1 MNKKSILCFGDSN
14 TWGFIPGAFDPETF
28 YMERYPKTIRWP
40 GVMEKILGNDYYVI
54 EEGLNGRT
62 TNVEYPDLIGRSGTS
77 YIYPCLYSHSPL
89 DIVIIQLGIND
100 LKTIFERD
108 IKMITDGI
116 SEIIDMIQCTTF
128 GPDMQSAPQILLLS
142 PPALA
147 HEGYL
152 DVNDE
157 LLFRGGKAQ
166 SFQFHNYY
174 SKLAKKKHC
183 HYFDLS
189 SKLEYSQIDG
199 LHLDEKG
206 HKKAGILI
214 ASKIQAIFGLDQ

>member
-77 YIYPCLYSHSPL
+77 YISPCLYSHSPL

-152 DVNDE
+152 DINNE
-157 LLFRGGKAQ
+157 LIFRGGKEQ

-183 HYFDLS
+183 HYFDLF
-189 SKLEYSQIDG
+189 
-199 LHLDEKG
+199 
-206 HKKAGILI
+206 ILYWHPK
-214 ASKIQAIFGLDQ
+214 STPNLVL